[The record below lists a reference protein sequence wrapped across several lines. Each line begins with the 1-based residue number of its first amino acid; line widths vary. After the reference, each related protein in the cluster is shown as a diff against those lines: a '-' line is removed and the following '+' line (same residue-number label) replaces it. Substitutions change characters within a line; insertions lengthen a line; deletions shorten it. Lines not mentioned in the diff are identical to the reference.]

1 MIKQLGLQG
10 NNFPA
15 SYGMTDTM
23 GHTLFLGFRDE
34 DFVQH
39 LILTKILNKGSS

>member
-23 GHTLFLGFRDE
+23 GQLHSNF
-34 DFVQH
+34 
-39 LILTKILNKGSS
+39 KANK